1 MTATNQLMTAEELIM
16 LPRGKMCYELVKGEL
31 IEMSPAGHKHGRI
44 VVNLAAAPG
53 VFSSKLTTSA
63 PPTGRRPAS
72 SSPANPDTVRAPDV
86 AFVSREQIERVGD
99 PEGYWPGAPDL
110 AVEILSPGD
119 RVPAVEQKVEEYL
132 EAGARLVWVVSQK
145 LRNVTVYR
153 SLTDIEVLTEKDT
166 LDGEDVVPGFRLAVR
181 ELFV

>member
-31 IEMSPAGHKHGRI
+31 IEISPAGHKHGRI
-44 VVNLAAAPG
+44 VMNLGAPLTIFVKAHNLGAAYGAETG
-53 VFSSKLTTSA
+53 FKL
-63 PPTGRRPAS
+63 AS
-72 SSPANPDTVRAPDV
+72 NPDTVRAPDV

-119 RVPAVEQKVEEYL
+119 RMSAVEQEVKEYFT
-132 EAGARLVWVVSQK
+132 AGARLVWVVSQK
-145 LRNVTVYR
+145 LRKVTVYR
-153 SLTDIEVLTEKDT
+153 SPTDIRVLTEQDT